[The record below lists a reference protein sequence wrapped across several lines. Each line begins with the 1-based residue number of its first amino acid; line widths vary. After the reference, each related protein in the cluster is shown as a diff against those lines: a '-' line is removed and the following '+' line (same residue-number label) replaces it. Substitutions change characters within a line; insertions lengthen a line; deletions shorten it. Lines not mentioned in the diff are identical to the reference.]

1 MGAMPELRV
10 RRDDLAVCEL
20 ADGEPPRDDL
30 AEGEAQ
36 LRIERFA
43 LTTNNVT
50 YGVLG
55 DQLGYWRRF
64 PAPDGWGRIP
74 AWGYATVTVSRA
86 PGVAEGARMFGF
98 VPMASHLTVRPV
110 PHPLGFR
117 DASPHAADLNPIY
130 LQYLSV
136 GDDAED
142 AALVWRP
149 LFGTSVMLD
158 LDLSDNG
165 LPDTVVLTSASSKTA
180 IGLAHLLRERPV
192 RIAGL
197 TSAQRTA
204 WVSGLGL
211 YDDVLGYDELDR
223 LDAGADVV
231 LVDFTGD
238 WALAGRLHERLG
250 SSLRRSLLVGYTHRR
265 GEGVEPPASAVR
277 YSAPAEMVRRRQTLA
292 EDYAK
297 AWRGIAPVAEGLLRV
312 ERISTGEAL
321 IGAYRA
327 LLEGRA
333 DPGVAHIVELPGAQ
347 RS

>member
-1 MGAMPELRV
+1 MPELRV
-10 RRDDLAVCEL
+10 RRDDLAACEL
-20 ADGEPPRDDL
+20 ADGEPPRGDVAD
-30 AEGEAQ
+30 GEAQ

-43 LTTNNVT
+43 LTTNNIT

-86 PGVAEGARMFGF
+86 PGVAEGARVFGF
-98 VPMASHLTVRPV
+98 VPMASHVTIRPV

-117 DASPHAADLNPIY
+117 DASPHSADLNPIY
-130 LQYLSV
+130 TQYLTV
-136 GDDAED
+136 DAEAED
-142 AALVWRP
+142 VALVWRP

-158 LDLSDNG
+158 LDLSEDR

-192 RIAGL
+192 RVAGL
-197 TSAQRTA
+197 TSPQRRA
-204 WVSGLGL
+204 WVEGLGL
-211 YDDVLGYDELDR
+211 YDDVHGYDELDR
-223 LDAGADVV
+223 LDAGDDVV

-238 WALAGRLHERLG
+238 WALAGRLHQRLG

-277 YSAPAEMVRRRQTLA
+277 YSAPAEMVRRRRTLA
-292 EDYAK
+292 GDYAR
-297 AWRGIAPVAEGLLRV
+297 AWSGFAPVAEGLLRI
-312 ERISTGEAL
+312 ERLSSGEAL
-321 IGAYRA
+321 VDAYRD

-333 DPGVAHIVELPGAQ
+333 EPGVAHIVELP
-347 RS
+347 